1 MSSWQNLNRRKTTR
15 VAEVALVV
23 VEVLAEAGVEG
34 EEDLVVGEVEV
45 VTQTSGQETG
55 LARTQGKDRISCTSH
70 IFPSCWFYFRFL
82 KFESFCFLL
91 SILANWKG

>member
-15 VAEVALVV
+15 VAEGALVV

-55 LARTQGKDRISCTSH
+55 LARIQGKGGICCTSH

>member
-1 MSSWQNLNRRKTTR
+1 MSSWQNLNRRKTIR
-15 VAEVALVV
+15 VAEGALVD
-23 VEVLAEAGVEG
+23 VEDLAEAGVEG

-55 LARTQGKDRISCTSH
+55 LARTQGKDGICCTSH

-82 KFESFCFLL
+82 KFDSCFSL
-91 SILANWKG
+91 SILANWKV

>member
-55 LARTQGKDRISCTSH
+55 LARTQGKH
-70 IFPSCWFYFRFL
+70 IVLFLLFTWHSCWFYFKLRL
-82 KFESFCFLL
+82 
-91 SILANWKG
+91 IV